1 MKKNLYLTLAL
12 AGMLALTGCSNAS
25 GEVPDAGSESSSA
38 AASEAAS
45 SDAAAENVSDETEA
59 DVTDTAAD
67 STDTITVTDM
77 NGREVTVPRNPDS
90 VVLTA
95 LPLPSI
101 YALTGAPV
109 ENLKGIHPGST
120 SAIENSIMG
129 SMYPDLVGIADNFVE
144 GQDINVEELLKID
157 PDVVIYWGEYENQ
170 YEALKSVN
178 IPAVGVFGEKGGNV
192 VATLK
197 TWVGI
202 MGQLFGTTGNTDKVI
217 DYANEALKEVNE
229 KVSALSDEEK
239 PKVLYLYNHSKEQIS
254 ASGSGFYGGFWIDAA
269 GGNNVAKEIEN
280 FGDVNMEQIY
290 EWDPDII
297 ILTTFTET
305 MPDDLY
311 NNSIDGQDW
320 SQVSAVKNG
329 KVYKE
334 PLGVYR
340 WYVPCGDTPLMVKWM
355 AQTLHPELF
364 DYDMIDEIKKYYKEF
379 YDYDVTDEQAQ
390 GILDASPEA
399 AKGTSWNATRS
410 GK

>member
-12 AGMLALTGCSNAS
+12 AGMLALTGCGNAS
-25 GEVPDAGSESSSA
+25 NEVPEAGSTSSA
-38 AASEAAS
+38 TETGEAASSEAAS
-45 SDAAAENVSDETEA
+45 EKPSDESSA
-59 DVTDTAAD
+59 DVKDTAAD
-67 STDTITVTDM
+67 SADTITVTDM
-77 NGREVTVPRNPDS
+77 NGREVTVPKDPDS

-101 YALTGAPV
+101 YALTGAPI

-120 SAIENSIMG
+120 SAIANSIMG

-192 VATLK
+192 VDTLK

-217 DYANEALKEVNE
+217 DYANEALKEVDE
-229 KVSALSDEEK
+229 KVSTLSDKEK

-311 NNSIDGQDW
+311 NNSIEGQDW

-355 AQTLHPELF
+355 AKTLHPELF